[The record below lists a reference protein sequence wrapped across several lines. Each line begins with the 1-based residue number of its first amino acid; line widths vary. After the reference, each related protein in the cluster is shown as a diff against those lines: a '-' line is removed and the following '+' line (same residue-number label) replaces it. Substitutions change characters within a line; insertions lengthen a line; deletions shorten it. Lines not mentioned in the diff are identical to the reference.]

1 MYTAFLHSIKLSQYR
16 IGIKPDK
23 DPLAIEQSNC
33 LTKIVNL
40 YIVYDSDARQEIL
53 LIISNLTI
61 AYLKQLIV
69 KHCDKEKYMYSGFRI
84 TFNGEGG
91 WKFDNGS
98 ARNNI
103 IFVIIFGIDN
113 YSSSHSDNG
122 KKTFLI
128 LCEGPTYGING
139 NFGSAEKKLIISFT
153 KANTKFCFEF
163 PL

>member
-23 DPLAIEQSNC
+23 DPLAIEQNNC

-91 WKFDNGS
+91 
-98 ARNNI
+98 
-103 IFVIIFGIDN
+103 
-113 YSSSHSDNG
+113 
-122 KKTFLI
+122 
-128 LCEGPTYGING
+128 
-139 NFGSAEKKLIISFT
+139 
-153 KANTKFCFEF
+153 
-163 PL
+163 